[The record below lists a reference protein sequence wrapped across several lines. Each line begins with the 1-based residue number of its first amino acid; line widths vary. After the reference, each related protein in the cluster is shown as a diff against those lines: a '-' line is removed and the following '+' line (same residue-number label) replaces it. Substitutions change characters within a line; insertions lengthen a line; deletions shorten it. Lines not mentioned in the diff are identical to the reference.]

1 MPRMAEDI
9 VKEWADREA
18 ETILDTFMTYDGS
31 DDLLKLHRLI
41 AESISRAY
49 EVGQKN
55 AIGAGSP

>member
-18 ETILDTFMTYDGS
+18 ETILDTFMTYDSS

-41 AESISRAY
+41 AESISRAS